1 MKKYYFFIAILF
13 VGLSCSG
20 PQKEVNKTGL
30 LDSIDSME
38 NKLYNSQDVQISKED
53 ATNLI
58 ALYEQYADEFPD
70 DTLAPVYLFRASDL
84 SMNLQR
90 PNETIELFNALLSN
104 YPDYEKTPSVLFLKA
119 FVYEDQLRDLEN
131 AKIYYE
137 EFLEKYPNSDFADD
151 AEMSLKNLGKTPEEL
166 ILEFEKNQ

>member
-1 MKKYYFFIAILF
+1 MRKYCLMMAIVI
-13 VGLSCSG
+13 VGFSCSG
-20 PQKEVNKTGL
+20 PQKGSSKNDLT
-30 LDSIDSME
+30 DSIASME
-38 NKLYNSQDVQISKED
+38 DKLYNSQDVQVSKEE

-58 ALYEQYADEFPD
+58 AMYKQFADEFPD
-70 DTLAPVYLFRASDL
+70 DSLAPLYLFRASDL

-90 PNETIELFNALLSN
+90 PKETIALFDALLEN

-119 FVYEDQLRDLEN
+119 FVYEDQLRDLDH
-131 AKIYYE
+131 ARMYYE
-137 EFLEKYPNSDFADD
+137 EFIEKYPDSDFADD

>member
-1 MKKYYFFIAILF
+1 MRKYYLIVVVVLLGI
-13 VGLSCSG
+13 SCAG
-20 PQKEVNKTGL
+20 PQKNNSDANLK
-30 LDSIDSME
+30 DSIAVME
-38 NKLYNSQDVQISKED
+38 DKLYNSQDIQISKED
-53 ATNLI
+53 AIQLI
-58 ALYEQYADEFPD
+58 GLYQKYATEFPKD
-70 DTLAPVYLFRASDL
+70 SLAPVYLFRASDL

-90 PNETIELFNALLSN
+90 PHETIALFNELLTK

-119 FVYEDQLRDLEN
+119 FVYEDQLKDLKD

-137 EFLEKYPNSDFADD
+137 EFLETYPDSDFADD